1 MEIYLT
7 NMQANYLTKKSQ
19 QNASERI
26 FSSLINNLKYKKITS
41 NDCKIK
47 KKKSKKT
54 KFIAIISSRRIKE
67 N

>member
-47 KKKSKKT
+47 KRKKPKK
-54 KFIAIISSRRIKE
+54 R
-67 N
+67 NL